1 MAIATA
7 VTKAILSYR
16 DVEAQ
21 FNLQRSADAQFFPEW
36 RSEALPELSASETLT
51 LERLQQRYLRYLE
64 AGEVSEGTL
73 NLIMLAP
80 LLDGLG
86 LCDPPYSVK
95 DETWVRVQTET
106 EDESGRLVLEGRIDA
121 LTILDRLWLAVIE
134 GKRGGFNVI
143 QAVPQLLT
151 YMMGTPEGER
161 SVFGLATNGYDFLFV
176 KLVREPERFYGV
188 SHNFTL
194 LSDEQHNLRQVGRVL
209 KGLVQLASC

>member
-21 FNLQRSADAQFFPEW
+21 FGLQRSPGPNFFPEW
-36 RSEALPELSASETLT
+36 QGSLPELTVSEAQT

-95 DETWVRVQTET
+95 GETWVRVQTET

-121 LTILDRLWLAVIE
+121 LTILGRLWLTVIE

-151 YMMGTPEGER
+151 YMMGSPRSER
-161 SVFGLATNGYDFLFV
+161 PVFGVATNGYDFLFV
-176 KLVREPERFYGV
+176 KLVREPERRYGL

-194 LSDEQHNLRQVGRVL
+194 LSDEQHDLRQVRRVL
-209 KGLVQLASC
+209 KQLVQLSR

>member
-1 MAIATA
+1 MAVATA

-21 FNLQRSADAQFFPEW
+21 FDLERSSDPAFFPEW
-36 RSEALPELSASETLT
+36 QSAALPQLLAAESHTLN
-51 LERLQQRYLRYLE
+51 RLQQRYLRYLE

-95 DETWVRVQTET
+95 GETWVRVQTET

-134 GKRGGFNVI
+134 VKRGGFNVI

-151 YMMGTPEGER
+151 YMMGTPRGETPEDGR
-161 SVFGLATNGYDFLFV
+161 PVFGLATNGYDFLFV
-176 KLVREPERFYGV
+176 KLVREPERRYGI

-194 LSDEQHNLRQVGRVL
+194 LSDEQHDLRQVGRV
-209 KGLVQLASC
+209 

>member
-1 MAIATA
+1 MVVATA

-16 DVEAQ
+16 DMEAQ
-21 FNLQRSADAQFFPEW
+21 FGVRRSPDPNFFPEW
-36 RSEALPELSASETLT
+36 QGSLPELTNSEAET

-95 DETWVRVQTET
+95 GETWVRVQTET

-121 LTILDRLWLAVIE
+121 LTILGQLWLAVIE
-134 GKRGGFNVI
+134 GKRGGFNVV

-151 YMMGTPEGER
+151 YMMGCPAPER
-161 SVFGLATNGYDFLFV
+161 PVFGVATNGYDFLFV
-176 KLVREPERFYGV
+176 KLAQEPERRYGL

-194 LSDEQHNLRQVGRVL
+194 LSDEQHDLRQVGRVL
-209 KGLVQLASC
+209 KQLVQLSG